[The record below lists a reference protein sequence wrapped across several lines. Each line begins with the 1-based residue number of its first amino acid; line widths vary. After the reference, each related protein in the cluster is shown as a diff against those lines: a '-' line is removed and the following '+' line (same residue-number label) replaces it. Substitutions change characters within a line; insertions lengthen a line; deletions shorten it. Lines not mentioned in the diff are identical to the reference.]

1 MRDKMIIKQSTI
13 SAIMLGIFLLIA
25 FLLGASIMYMNASI
39 KAERTAEQRR
49 TEFKQLGIN
58 LADASDYLTDEARK
72 YAVTQDA
79 THLHKYWK
87 EINETQTRDQVI
99 SRLGELNSPEKELAL
114 LAEAKR
120 NSDALVYTER
130 HSMRLVA
137 EAQGLS
143 EENMV
148 PEVASY
154 RLNDEEQG
162 LSSREKLAKAQEV
175 MFDAQYDADKA
186 SIMNPIANFQ
196 TTMNNRLEADLASAR
211 RGTSRAAMVQMILAL
226 IIMGAIAV
234 LIRILFK
241 QVTYPIN
248 NYTEKLQVF
257 SFANEKFRLMPAGTQ
272 ELRMLASTFNEVY
285 ASFQEELIK
294 RRLAEE
300 TMKAAKEEAE
310 LANKAK
316 SEFLANMSHEI
327 RTPLN
332 TIIGYDYLLENTEL
346 EVKQR
351 GYVDKIGT
359 AAKNLLAIINEIL
372 DFSKI
377 EARKMILDNAP
388 FALQA
393 VVDDLYH
400 MVSIEAHRKNL
411 DLRFDIQ
418 DDVPRYLAGDTVRLK
433 EVLLNLLSNAI
444 KFTQQGS
451 IALNI
456 ELAGQVE
463 KQSTIRFK
471 ISDTGIG
478 IASPNHS
485 TIFEAFTQENASTSR
500 KFGGTGLGLA
510 ICKRIVEL
518 MQGQITVDSQVG
530 KGSVFSFT
538 AQFEVAAAIPEV
550 KESKSGLRS
559 LTGIFN
565 KQRILVVE
573 DNLINLQMTSEIL
586 ENMGLVAETAASG
599 FDAIE
604 KVQGKSFGFDAIL
617 MDVRMPV
624 MDGYE
629 TTRRIR
635 EIQDK
640 GSLPIIA
647 LSADAVEGVDEKTIA
662 AGMNGFLT
670 KPLDPVKLVEALKEY
685 VYIDYTEEGGY
696 DNPEPDDLEAWEFDQ
711 GLRRVGGKIEK
722 YKRILSQ
729 FIISHSDDAEKIRR
743 SMAEQ
748 DFQEAKRLVHT
759 IQGVAGNIGAPK
771 LKKAAQDLKKAL
783 DASNSGDINLRL
795 REFETVLLASCTHAA
810 QFASSV
816 SEADEGID
824 MFGGS
829 LEEYM
834 AQLLDLLYTGDAQA
848 KDFYFSGRHLL
859 SPVLDDPTIMQLQNK
874 MCVYQFEEATD
885 NLQAIMR
892 TLNKQNRRG
901 VKHV

>member
-1 MRDKMIIKQSTI
+1 MAHKMIIKQSTI
-13 SAIMLGIFLLIA
+13 SAIMLGIFLFIA
-25 FLLGASIMYMNASI
+25 ILLGASIVYMNSSI
-39 KAERTAEQRR
+39 RAERTAEQRR

-72 YAVTQDA
+72 YAVTQDIA
-79 THLHKYWK
+79 HLHKYWK

-99 SRLGELNSPEKELAL
+99 SRLGELNSPEAELAL

-137 EAQGLS
+137 EAQGEP

-154 RLNDEEQG
+154 RLNDDEKQISG
-162 LSSREKLAKAQEV
+162 REKLARAQEI
-175 MFDAQYDADKA
+175 MFDAKYDADKA
-186 SIMNPIANFQ
+186 GIMNPIAKFQ
-196 TTMNNRLEADLASAR
+196 TIMNNRLEADLASAR
-211 RGTSRAAMVQMILAL
+211 QGTSRAAVVQMILAL

-241 QVTYPIN
+241 QVTHPIN

-257 SFANEKFRLMPAGTQ
+257 SFANEKFRLVPEGTQ

-285 ASFQEELIK
+285 SSFQEELIK

-310 LANKAK
+310 LANNAK

-346 EVKQR
+346 EIKQQ

-359 AAKNLLAIINEIL
+359 AAKNLLDIINEIL

-377 EARKMILDNAP
+377 EAGKMVLDSAP
-388 FALQA
+388 FDLQA
-393 VVDDLYH
+393 VVDDLYN
-400 MVSIEAHRKNL
+400 MVSIDAHRKNL
-411 DLRFDIQ
+411 VLKFDIQ
-418 DDVPRYLAGDTVRLK
+418 NDVPRYLTGDTVRLK

-451 IALNI
+451 ILLNI
-456 ELAGQVE
+456 EFAGQ
-463 KQSTIRFK
+463 KDNQATIRFK

-478 IASPNHS
+478 IAPPSHS
-485 TIFEAFTQENASTSR
+485 SIFEAFTQENASTSR

-518 MQGQITVDSQVG
+518 MQGQIMLESQVG

-538 AQFEVAAAIPEV
+538 AQFEVAEAIPEV
-550 KESKSGLRS
+550 KESNRS
-559 LTGIFN
+559 LKSLSGIFN

-573 DNLINLQMTSEIL
+573 DNLINLHMTREIL
-586 ENMGLVAETAASG
+586 ENMGFVVETAASG

-604 KVQGKSFGFDAIL
+604 KVERQRFNAVL

-635 EIQDK
+635 KIQDK
-640 GSLPIIA
+640 GSLPVIA
-647 LSADAVEGVDEKTIA
+647 LSADAVEGVAEKTIA

-670 KPLDPVKLVEALKEY
+670 KPLDPVKLVEVLKEY
-685 VYIDYTEEGGY
+685 IYIEYTAQDVYETSAT
-696 DNPEPDDLEAWEFDQ
+696 DDFEVWIEFDK
-711 GLRRVGGKIEK
+711 GIRRVGGRIDK

-729 FIISHSDDAEKIRR
+729 FIISHGDDAERICR
-743 SMAEQ
+743 SIAEQ

-759 IQGVAGNIGAPK
+759 IKGVAGNIGAHK
-771 LKKAAQDLKKAL
+771 LIKQAEDLKKAL
-783 DASNSGDINLRL
+783 DSSNTGDINLQL
-795 REFETVLLASCTHAA
+795 REFEAVLLASCMHAT
-810 QFASSV
+810 QFTSSV
-816 SEADEGID
+816 SETDTEDIN

-829 LEEYM
+829 LAEYL
-834 AQLLDLLYTGDAQA
+834 AELLDLLCIGDAQA
-848 KDFYFSGRHLL
+848 IDFYFSGRHLL
-859 SPVLDDPTIMQLQNK
+859 LKVLDDPTIMQLQDRI
-874 MCVYQFEEATD
+874 CVYQFEEAAEH
-885 NLQAIMR
+885 LQTIIG
-892 TLNKQNRRG
+892 TLDEQKY
-901 VKHV
+901 